1 LIFLDANFL
10 VYLNLNVDEIRDYY
24 LELLDQESLF
34 LDPLVM
40 DEVIYVSRK
49 KYSVN
54 FVDTINFLDELVSPY
69 VVLLSITAKEYDKA
83 KEVMLKYGLKP
94 SDAFHVAVMLNNSIL
109 TVLSEDSDFDKVSE
123 IKRVWLKV
131 KGE

>member
-1 LIFLDANFL
+1 MIFLDANFL

-69 VVLLSITAKEYDKA
+69 VVLLSITAKEYEKA

>member
-1 LIFLDANFL
+1 MIFLDANFL